1 MATSAMI
8 KRLRLVRFKR
18 FEEESFDLSGQS
30 VILAGPNNSGKTTL
44 LQGISTWSLAVGRWR
59 IESGGVSGRTRR
71 ISVVLDEFT
80 ALPLREMNLLWL
92 NRHVARRVK
101 EAKTPKAAPIFIEA
115 TVDAG
120 PDDEQSLTIELL
132 YANEKLVYV
141 RPVKSPEDP
150 QPILALPQFAERL
163 RVVHVPPF
171 SGLGTQEPRHS
182 LGIQSKLI
190 GEGRA
195 GEIVRNLLLEIW
207 EASERRPEAP
217 PWTELAVNLE
227 RLFQCELLP
236 PQFSDAQP
244 YIVCE
249 YRPRSL
255 APSRPRGPKL
265 DIANAGSGFHQV
277 LLLLAFFYARPS
289 SVLLLDEPDAHLHFI
304 LQREIFDLLRNVAQE
319 RNCKLIIATHAEV
332 LLEGA
337 EPEQIVSFVGAR
349 PKRLVSQHQ
358 KTALRAAL
366 RTLSSL
372 DLLQASHVGAVL
384 YVEDESDYK
393 LLREWATVL
402 DHRAGSFLSFPYVWP
417 LRGKG
422 NIGEAKR
429 HFSSLRLAEPE
440 IRGLCILDRDREQGT
455 EDQDAPPGLEIVRWP
470 RYEIENYLLNPAI
483 LKRLLDRPVD
493 LFSTGTLEADR
504 KVVDEAFAGNFP
516 AGIDWLGPAPV
527 LSDLKGSNFLVGVL
541 ARTTRALQKAELYML
556 AAKSAASE
564 IHGDVG
570 RMLDRVAGMMPG
582 IVPVLEANASPED
595 TNGDADA
602 ADPIDEPRD

>member
-1 MATSAMI
+1 
-8 KRLRLVRFKR
+8 LRFVRFKR
-18 FEEESFDLSGQS
+18 FEEEVFDLSGRS

-44 LQGISTWSLAVGRWR
+44 LQGISTWSLALGRWR
-59 IESGGVSGRTRR
+59 IEGGGASGRVKR

-92 NRHVARRVK
+92 NRHTARRVK
-101 EAKTPKAAPIFIEA
+101 EARTPKAAPIFIEA
-115 TVDAG
+115 TVEAGLDA
-120 PDDEQSLTIELL
+120 EQSLTMELL

-141 RPVKSPEDP
+141 RPVKGPEDP
-150 QPILALPQFAERL
+150 QTLAALPPFAETL

-171 SGLGTQEPRHS
+171 SGIGTQEPRHS

-195 GEIVRNLLLEIW
+195 GEIVRNLILEIW
-207 EASERRPEAP
+207 EASGRQTHAAP
-217 PWTELAVNLE
+217 WADLAANLE

-255 APSRPRGPKL
+255 GSGQPRGPRL

-277 LLLLAFFYARPS
+277 LLLLAFFYARSS

-332 LLEGA
+332 LLDGA
-337 EPEQIVSFVGAR
+337 EPEQIVSFVGDH
-349 PKRLVSQHQ
+349 PKRLVDQHQ
-358 KTALRAAL
+358 KTALRTAL

-372 DLLQASHVGAVL
+372 DLLQASHVGAIL

-393 LLREWATVL
+393 LLREWATIL
-402 DHRAGSFLSFPYVWP
+402 AHRAGSFLSFPYVWP
-417 LRGKG
+417 LRG

-440 IRGLCILDRDREQGT
+440 IKGLCVLDRDREQGA

-483 LKRLLDRPVD
+483 IARYLERPVD
-493 LFSTGTLEADR
+493 LFDAALLAADR
-504 KVVDEAFAGNFP
+504 KVADDTFAGNFP
-516 AGIDWLGPAPV
+516 TGIDWLGPAQV
-527 LSDLKGSNFLVGVL
+527 LGDLKGSDFLVSVL
-541 ARTTRALQKAELYML
+541 ARTTRPLQKGELYML
-556 AAKSAASE
+556 AAKSATAE
-564 IHGDVG
+564 IHGDVH
-570 RMLDRVAGMMPG
+570 RMLDRIAGIMPG
-582 IVPVLEANASPED
+582 IVPVLAANASPED
-595 TNGDADA
+595 TNGTAEPA
-602 ADPIDEPRD
+602 APDDEPAG

>member
-1 MATSAMI
+1 MI
-8 KRLRLVRFKR
+8 KRVRLVRFKR
-18 FEEESFDLSGQS
+18 FEHEIFNLSGQA

-44 LQGISTWSLAVGRWR
+44 LQAISTWSLALTRWR
-59 IESGGVSGRTRR
+59 LESGRTTVRTRR

-92 NRHVARRVK
+92 NRHVARRDTG
-101 EAKTPKAAPIFIEA
+101 AKTPKAAPIFIEA
-115 TVDAG
+115 TVEVAPG
-120 PDDEQSLTIELL
+120 DEQSLAIELL

-150 QPILALPQFAERL
+150 QPPPVLPSFAETFQ
-163 RVVHVPPF
+163 VVHVPPF
-171 SGLGTQEPRHS
+171 SGFGTQEPRHS
-182 LGIQSKLI
+182 VGIQSKLI

-195 GEIVRNLLLEIW
+195 GEIVRNLVLEIW
-207 EASERRPEAP
+207 EASGRRVDAS
-217 PWTELAVNLE
+217 PWTDLSGNLL
-227 RLFQCELLP
+227 RLFQCEILP

-249 YRPRSL
+249 YRPRL
-255 APSRPRGPKL
+255 QGTRGQRGAKL

-332 LLEGA
+332 LLAGA
-337 EPEQIVSFVGAR
+337 EPEQIVSFVGDR
-349 PKRLVSQHQ
+349 PQRLMNQHQ
-358 KTALRAAL
+358 KTALTDAL
-366 RTLSSL
+366 RVLTSL
-372 DLLQASHVGAVL
+372 DLLQASHVGAIL

-402 DHRAGSFLSFPYVWP
+402 DHSAHSFLSFPYVWP

-429 HFSSLRLAEPE
+429 HFSSLRLAAPE
-440 IRGLCILDRDREQGT
+440 IRGLCILDRDRQEGPA
-455 EDQDAPPGLEIVRWP
+455 DQDAPRGLEIVRWP

-483 LKRLLDRPVD
+483 LNRFVERPSD
-493 LFSTGTLEADR
+493 LFNFKSLEEDR
-504 KVVDEAFAGNFP
+504 KIVDESFGANFP
-516 AGIDWLGPAPV
+516 ATIDWLGDSAV
-527 LSDLKGSNFLVGVL
+527 LRDLKASDFLVGVL
-541 ARTTRALQKAELYML
+541 GRTTRPLQKGELYML
-556 AAKSAASE
+556 AAKTLPSE
-564 IHGDVG
+564 IHDDV
-570 RMLDRVAGMMPG
+570 RQMLDKVTS
-582 IVPVLEANASPED
+582 IVPGVVPMLTANASPED
-595 TNGDADA
+595 PNGITEMVG
-602 ADPIDEPRD
+602 PNDESVG